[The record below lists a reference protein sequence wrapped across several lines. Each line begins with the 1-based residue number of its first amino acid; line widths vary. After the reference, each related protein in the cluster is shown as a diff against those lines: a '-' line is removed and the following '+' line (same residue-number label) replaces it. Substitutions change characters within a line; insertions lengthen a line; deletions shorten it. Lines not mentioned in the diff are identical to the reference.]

1 MFLSGW
7 DVVAIKRDKSVVII
21 FIGLLAFISLYWYT
35 YNNRQSSETIVLVTQ
50 TKEAQENSREYEGA
64 VKVLQ
69 KINLN
74 TSSAE
79 ELSELMFVSDE
90 QAELIVNYRNEH
102 GDFKSVGDVRFIKG
116 ITGPVYSSILDY
128 TYVT

>member
-1 MFLSGW
+1 MFLSDW
-7 DVVAIKRDKSVVII
+7 DVVTIKRDKSVVII

-50 TKEAQENSREYEGA
+50 TRKVKEDSWEYKDN
-64 VKVLQ
+64 VKILK

-79 ELSELMFVSDE
+79 ELSDLMFVSDE

-102 GDFKSVGDVRFIKG
+102 GDFKSVDDVRFIKG

-128 TYVT
+128 TYVA

>member
-1 MFLSGW
+1 M
-7 DVVAIKRDKSVVII
+7 
-21 FIGLLAFISLYWYT
+21 
-35 YNNRQSSETIVLVTQ
+35 
-50 TKEAQENSREYEGA
+50 
-64 VKVLQ
+64 LQ

>member
-1 MFLSGW
+1 M
-7 DVVAIKRDKSVVII
+7 VTIKRDKSVVII

-50 TKEAQENSREYEGA
+50 TRKVKEDSWEYKDN
-64 VKVLQ
+64 VKILK

-79 ELSELMFVSDE
+79 ELSDLMFVSDE

-102 GDFKSVGDVRFIKG
+102 GDFKSVDDVRFIKG

-128 TYVT
+128 TYVA